1 MEDDE
6 DDNDFVALE
15 NLENELYIEN
25 RENVGDSGSMFT
37 PCDICG
43 ALKLNP
49 ILNPVRSPGKLS
61 LKSLC
66 CQNGKID
73 IGDKCKPSP
82 AA

>member
-15 NLENELYIEN
+15 NLENELYIEI
-25 RENVGDSGSMFT
+25 REEVGESGNMFT

-49 ILNPVRSPGKLS
+49 ILNPVCSPGELS

-66 CQNGKID
+66 CQNGKN
-73 IGDKCKPSP
+73 
-82 AA
+82 